1 MLNYGRDCNNPLVF
15 ELLKINTSR
24 TLQVY
29 KVKPKIPGKRLCAW
43 CLSDISH
50 RNKNAEYCNDICRHC
65 LSTCFDNRSKLA
77 LLLMRQDLSCL
88 GCGEYYGDLIEDF
101 DDKHKEFE
109 LKNGRRILSS
119 IVDFIYRQNQGE
131 PIWCS
136 TPNDVKLKECLHY
149 INEIKFGKYSFEA
162 KVNRWGHMHG
172 NENIDKQK
180 RINLEIDHITPLAAG
195 GLSHNDDNLQVL
207 CYDCHKIKT
216 KQDIITIYDYK
227 RNLKID
233 KK

>member
-15 ELLKINTSR
+15 DLLKRNTSR

-29 KVKPKIPGKRLCAW
+29 KVKPRIKGKRLCAW

-50 RNKNAEYCNDICRHC
+50 RMKNAEYCNDVCRGC
-65 LSTCFDNRSKLA
+65 LYDCFNNRSKVA

-109 LKNGRRILSS
+109 LQHNRRILSS

-136 TPNDVKLKECLHY
+136 TPNDVKLKECLHE
-149 INEIKFGKYSFEA
+149 INKIKFGKYSFEA
-162 KVNRWGHMHG
+162 KVHRWVNMHG

-180 RINLEIDHITPLAAG
+180 RINLEIDHVIPLAAG
-195 GLSHNDDNLQVL
+195 GLSHDDDNLQVL